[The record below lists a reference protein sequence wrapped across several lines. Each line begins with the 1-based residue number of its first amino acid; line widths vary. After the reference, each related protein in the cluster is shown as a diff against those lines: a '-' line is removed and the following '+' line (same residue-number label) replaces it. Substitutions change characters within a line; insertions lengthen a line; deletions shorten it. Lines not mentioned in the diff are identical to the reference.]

1 MNRRKIGKPV
11 EPRSIQN
18 QNYNQTYLHH
28 KTCQELFQKAESDE
42 TLWVRFEEIIYTDEM
57 GKSNFYE
64 EEMKTIEVS
73 IITQSIMDY
82 DRRMFSNMMEFTNN
96 ILDDSYYYRPYFLS
110 FLISVDEVKENNYS
124 MSFLRNEENLHQ
136 WFRAGFSDLNSDKD
150 VLEFPGWFQT
160 AASPI
165 IYKRKTLFVEDKYLS
180 PKVVEEINTLYDL
193 GNNYCSTDKKI
204 ENMLATQFPSGY
216 FHEARIYSV
225 GNGNCV
231 YLHGKNGSKKMR
243 LLFDIEFHVG
253 ATPPR
258 QLKVNKT
265 KKAISAI
272 RNFRPDCIVLSHW
285 DSDHYMG
292 CAYARYRIFNCTW
305 VAPDCYDASP
315 NARRLAKYLQIKK
328 KLLVV
333 TRGKSRIKKD

>member
-1 MNRRKIGKPV
+1 
-11 EPRSIQN
+11 
-18 QNYNQTYLHH
+18 
-28 KTCQELFQKAESDE
+28 
-42 TLWVRFEEIIYTDEM
+42 M
-57 GKSNFYE
+57 GKSNFYK

-150 VLEFPGWFQT
+150 VLEFSGWFQT

-193 GNNYCSTDKKI
+193 GNNYCSADKKI

-243 LLFDIEFHVG
+243 LLFDIGFHVG

-258 QLKVNKT
+258 N
-265 KKAISAI
+265 
-272 RNFRPDCIVLSHW
+272 
-285 DSDHYMG
+285 
-292 CAYARYRIFNCTW
+292 
-305 VAPDCYDASP
+305 
-315 NARRLAKYLQIKK
+315 
-328 KLLVV
+328 
-333 TRGKSRIKKD
+333 